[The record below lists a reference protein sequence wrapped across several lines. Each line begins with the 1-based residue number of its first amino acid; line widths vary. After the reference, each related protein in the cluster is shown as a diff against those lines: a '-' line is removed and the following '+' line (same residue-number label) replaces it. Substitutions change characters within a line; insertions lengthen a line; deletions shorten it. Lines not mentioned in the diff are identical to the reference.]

1 MATPSSS
8 TTVFRLRPQAPGHQL
23 PPHIIERHR
32 RVLAGILH
40 KRFLIDRWRR
50 NVVMAA
56 EPEPRER
63 PTYQSRLREQFLEL
77 RDALPAP
84 LKPKA
89 ADRVAIMENAM
100 YYIVGL
106 KNALHVIQRRPMQ
119 SLPAYISHELQ
130 GASVTQQ
137 RTYHENCTIRMLCQV
152 VEGLSGVES
161 KIQLLEQGKFPV
173 CLMAPRAK
181 RYLPATTYIRSL
193 EEQYQR
199 LQLEKEAGRQLL
211 RPVTSSSSSS
221 SELSL
226 SCRSTPDREPEV
238 MDIDDHSSES
248 SDRLPSIYDILR
260 DKSPFDDLQLPPLRM
275 LSLSDQ

>member
-1 MATPSSS
+1 MATPSS
-8 TTVFRLRPQAPGHQL
+8 TTVFRLRPQAHGHHL

-63 PTYQSRLREQFLEL
+63 PTYQSRLRERFLEL
-77 RDALPAP
+77 RDALPSP
-84 LKPKA
+84 LKSKV

-106 KNALHVIQRRPMQ
+106 KNALHVIQGRPME

-130 GASVTQQ
+130 GASLTQQ

-161 KIQLLEQGKFPV
+161 KIQLLEQ
-173 CLMAPRAK
+173 
-181 RYLPATTYIRSL
+181 ATTYIRSL

-199 LQLEKEAGRQLL
+199 LQLEKDAGRQLP
-211 RPVTSSSSSS
+211 RPVTSSSSSDF
-221 SELSL
+221 SL
-226 SCRSTPDREPEV
+226 SCPPTPERETDV
-238 MDIDDHSSES
+238 MDVDDYSSES

-260 DKSPFDDLQLPPLRM
+260 EKSPLDDLQLPPLRM

>member
-8 TTVFRLRPQAPGHQL
+8 TTVFRLRPQAPGHHL

-77 RDALPAP
+77 RDALPAL

-106 KNALHVIQRRPMQ
+106 KNALHVIQGRPME

-130 GASVTQQ
+130 GASLTQQ

-161 KIQLLEQGKFPV
+161 KIQLLEQ
-173 CLMAPRAK
+173 
-181 RYLPATTYIRSL
+181 ATTYIRSL

-199 LQLEKEAGRQLL
+199 LQLEKDASRQIP

-221 SELSL
+221 SEFSL

-238 MDIDDHSSES
+238 MDVDDYSSES

-260 DKSPFDDLQLPPLRM
+260 DKSPLDDLQLPPLRM
-275 LSLSDQ
+275 LSLCDQ